1 MRLLYILTVALLS
14 SMALQPL
21 TAQSRYV
28 DSSFTVSAATEV
40 VYANNYDI
48 LRMANRDLMMD
59 IYQPVGDT
67 TTTPRPMVV
76 IWPTGSF
83 LPQYF
88 NGSPYGGRK
97 DSVNVEIARRLVQR
111 GYVAAVAEYRVGW
124 SPTADQDTR
133 TGSLLRAVYRAGQDA
148 HAAGRY
154 LRKTV
159 AEDSNPYNIDTT
171 RLVYWGN
178 GSGGYL
184 ALAHAFLDDIEE
196 IESNA
201 DFYDED
207 GVVLVNEEENSNPQG
222 TIETPTNVVNNPGY
236 TSNVALTVNMAGAL
250 GDTAWIDT
258 TEQEPAVIA
267 YHSFTDPFAPFNAG
281 LVQVPVPDGSLPVI
295 DVLGSNTLIAIAN
308 GSGLN
313 DAMAPANAT
322 DLPNP
327 FSELSEAVNQ
337 RNEAYKSVTRVS
349 PIPGNTD
356 DTFPLSRDNMYPILR
371 NRDNPTAGIYNWF
384 DEPTLRAQVNGINT
398 QVPGANLNADAIIT
412 GEDVTNPNRNNPAE
426 AKAFIDTMMAHFIP
440 RAYYQLE
447 LNEIS
452 TSTRN
457 LLTNASVGLEIFPN
471 PATTSFT
478 IQVANTERIR
488 QIDVYDLRGSRV
500 AQVRGLNQSSYV
512 LDRGDLPDG
521 SYIIQL
527 RFDAGTTARKVFL
540 R

>member
-1 MRLLYILTVALLS
+1 MRILYLFAFALLGA
-14 SMALQPL
+14 ALQPVN
-21 TAQSRYV
+21 AQTRYV
-28 DSSFTVSAATEV
+28 DSSFAVSAATEV
-40 VYANNYDI
+40 VYANNFDI

-67 TTTPRPMVV
+67 TTTERPMVV

-88 NGSPYGGRK
+88 NGSPYGSRK
-97 DSVNVEIARRLVQR
+97 DSVNVEIAKRLVQR

-133 TGSLLRAVYRAGQDA
+133 TGTLLRAVYRAGQDA
-148 HAAGRY
+148 HAAGRF

-159 AEDSNPYNIDTT
+159 AEDNNPYNIDTS

-184 ALAHAFLDDIEE
+184 ALAHAFLDDIDE
-196 IESNA
+196 ILTNP

-207 GVVLVNEEENSNPQG
+207 GVQLVSEEVNSNPQG
-222 TIETPTNVVNNPGY
+222 TTTTAQNVVNHPGY
-236 TSNVALTVNMAGAL
+236 MSDVALTVNMAGAL

-258 TEQEPAVIA
+258 TENEPGVIA

-281 LVQVPVPDGSLPVI
+281 LVQVPVPNGSLPVI
-295 DVLGSNTLIAIAN
+295 DVLGSNTIIAIAN

-313 DAMAPANAT
+313 DAMAPANALQ
-322 DLPNP
+322 LPAP
-327 FSELSEAVNQ
+327 FSALSTAVNQ
-337 RNEAYKSVTRVS
+337 RNAAYKNITRTS

-356 DTFPLSRDNMYPILR
+356 DSFPLSRDNMYPILR
-371 NRDNPTAGIYNWF
+371 NRGASPTAGIYNWF
-384 DEPTLRAQVNGINT
+384 DETTLRAQITGINAN
-398 QVPGANLNADAIIT
+398 VPGANINADAVVE
-412 GEDVTNPNRNNPAE
+412 GEDITNPNRNNPAE
-426 AKAFIDTMMAHFIP
+426 AKLFIDTMMAHFIP
-440 RAYYQLE
+440 RAWYQLE
-447 LNEIS
+447 LADITVS
-452 TSTRN
+452 TED

-471 PATTSFT
+471 PGTTGFT
-478 IQVANTERIR
+478 IRVANSERIR

-500 AQVRGLNQSSYV
+500 AQVKGIDQSSYV
-512 LDRGDLPDG
+512 LDRGNLANG

-527 RFDAGTTARKVFL
+527 RFDEGTTARKVFL